1 MADGEAGHGQVG
13 MFLAAGKD
21 LNIGIFSWSSSLC
34 GRSQRAVLFRAMH
47 VFMMR
52 LECSEKQCGISDWR
66 MGGSGITEK
75 IDRADGQIKREKAL
89 QIPGIHIMIEKM
101 KAECSLLP
109 GRMSK
114 GLRFEDR
121 DR

>member
-1 MADGEAGHGQVG
+1 MRKIAEGCSILGDARFHDAPGVLRKAVWNIGLADG
-13 MFLAAGKD
+13 
-21 LNIGIFSWSSSLC
+21 
-34 GRSQRAVLFRAMH
+34 
-47 VFMMR
+47 
-52 LECSEKQCGISDWR
+52 
-66 MGGSGITEK
+66 GGSGITEK

-114 GLRFEDR
+114 GLRSEDR

>member
-1 MADGEAGHGQVG
+1 MRKIAEGCSISCDARFHDAPGVLRKAVWNIGLADGGQRHNG
-13 MFLAAGKD
+13 
-21 LNIGIFSWSSSLC
+21 
-34 GRSQRAVLFRAMH
+34 
-47 VFMMR
+47 
-52 LECSEKQCGISDWR
+52 
-66 MGGSGITEK
+66 K

-114 GLRFEDR
+114 GLRSEDR